1 MKKIIISENEK
12 RRILNK
18 HYGDINQELFE
29 YLKTIFNVSNDL
41 LYHNLTIG
49 RGNKIDFVGKYT
61 DMFGVEVEEYFRYLN
76 NKKEL
81 KEKIVNFLK
90 YDPKI
95 YKILQIGGF
104 KKLNNLIQT
113 AETDSDREFYENE
126 MSNQME
132 IHMNEVEHPLNLAVK
147 KFLDFYIK

>member
-1 MKKIIISENEK
+1 VFGEN
-12 RRILNK
+12 I
-18 HYGDINQELFE
+18 
-29 YLKTIFNVSNDL
+29 
-41 LYHNLTIG
+41 
-49 RGNKIDFVGKYT
+49 
-61 DMFGVEVEEYFRYLN
+61 EEYFRYLN

-81 KEKIVNFLK
+81 KENIVNFLK

-104 KKLNNLIQT
+104 KKLTNLIQT

-132 IHMNEVEHPLNLAVK
+132 IHRKDIEHPLNLVVK

>member
-1 MKKIIISENEK
+1 M
-12 RRILNK
+12 
-18 HYGDINQELFE
+18 F
-29 YLKTIFNVSNDL
+29 
-41 LYHNLTIG
+41 HNLTDG
-49 RGNKIDFVGKYT
+49 RANKIDFVAKYT

-81 KEKIVNFLK
+81 KENIVNFLK

-95 YKILQIGGF
+95 YRILQIGGF
-104 KKLNNLIQT
+104 KKLTNLIQT

-132 IHMNEVEHPLNLAVK
+132 IHMNEVEHPLNLVVK
-147 KFLDFYIK
+147 RFLDFYIK